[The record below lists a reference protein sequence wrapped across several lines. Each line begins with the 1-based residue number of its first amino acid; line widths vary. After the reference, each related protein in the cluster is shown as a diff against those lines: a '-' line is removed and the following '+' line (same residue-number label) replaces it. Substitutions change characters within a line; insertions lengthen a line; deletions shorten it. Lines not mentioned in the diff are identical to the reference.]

1 MHPVQTNRQTGL
13 RPHPRQGK
21 PGTGRAPDGFSLV
34 ELMAATAFV
43 AILIVVLAMATGA
56 MTESWKQAES
66 RLQGHQEGRAA
77 LDFLARELAPAVV
90 DTRMQ
95 FVVMPAAMLADAGAA
110 NVTPDT
116 PALLWM
122 APLGGR
128 GDLRCVGYY
137 LTRDDD
143 RRRYELKRL
152 FIAPDHPGGYF
163 PRMINPANPRDPT
176 LRTDPVSAR
185 WFLQNWDATAFD
197 DDDPGNE
204 LAVTASAAD
213 RVIGFWVACIDRLG
227 APIPWL
233 SHDANHPSTSL
244 QFNSAAY
251 FHLATESPF
260 QNGTGI
266 AYLTDSDQQAMKA
279 NLLPAAIEV
288 ALVTVDQQVLELG
301 LEIPA
306 PVTVLDALNRP
317 DLEASL
323 AAFETQ
329 LLANN
334 IRTARVFRTRIELIN
349 GR

>member
-1 MHPVQTNRQTGL
+1 MHPDKATRPAGS
-13 RPHPRQGK
+13 RPHPGPRRS
-21 PGTGRAPDGFSLV
+21 PRGFSLI
-34 ELMAATAFV
+34 ELLVATAFV
-43 AILIVVLAMATGA
+43 AIIIVVLAIAAGT
-56 MTESWKQAES
+56 MTDAWRQAES
-66 RLQGHQEGRAA
+66 RLQSHQEGRAA

-95 FVVMPAAMLADAGAA
+95 FVVMPAAALAAAGAA
-110 NVTPDT
+110 NVVEDA

-122 APLGGR
+122 APLGSR

-137 LTRDDD
+137 LARDDD

-197 DDDPGNE
+197 DDDPNNQ
-204 LAVTASAAD
+204 LAVTATAAD
-213 RVIGFWVACIDRLG
+213 RVIGFWAACIDRLG
-227 APIPWL
+227 APLPWV
-233 SHDANHPSTSL
+233 SRDPNHPPTAL
-244 QFNSAAY
+244 HFNSAAY
-251 FHLATESPF
+251 FHLATERPF
-260 QNGTGI
+260 ENGTGI
-266 AYLTDSDQQAMKA
+266 AYLTDSGQQAMKA
-279 NLLPAAIEV
+279 NLLPAAVEI
-288 ALVTVDQQVLELG
+288 ALVTVDQQVLDLG
-301 LEIPA
+301 FEIPP
-306 PVTVLDALNRP
+306 PVTVLDDLDRP

-323 AAFETQ
+323 AAFETR
-329 LLANN
+329 LLENN